1 MAAES
6 GTDIASLIQQVGF
19 PIVIAVWFMWRLEKR
34 MDRLIELL
42 GSLLKAM
49 ALLAKSVDHM
59 GAAEG
64 TIESVEDQ
72 LNGDKKQ

>member
-6 GTDIASLIQQVGF
+6 GTDIASLVQQVGF

-42 GSLLKAM
+42 GLLLKAM

-59 GAAEG
+59 GKTDG
-64 TIESVEDQ
+64 IMESVEEQ
-72 LNGDKKQ
+72 LNGDKK